1 MHILTKD
8 IHYEAHLCMFFVDDK
23 VLVDDNTNTSDVR
36 YGRWRVELEKY
47 ILKRYL
53 KCRGLKKKLIE
64 NGRDHNER
72 LCGSQLL
79 NKVGI
84 YSSV

>member
-1 MHILTKD
+1 M
-8 IHYEAHLCMFFVDDK
+8 MFVDDE
-23 VLVDDNTNTSDVR
+23 VLVDDNTNISDER
-36 YGRWRVELEKY
+36 LGRWRVELEKY
-47 ILKRYL
+47 ILKRYF

-64 NGRDHNER
+64 SGRDHNER

-79 NKVGI
+79 DKVGI